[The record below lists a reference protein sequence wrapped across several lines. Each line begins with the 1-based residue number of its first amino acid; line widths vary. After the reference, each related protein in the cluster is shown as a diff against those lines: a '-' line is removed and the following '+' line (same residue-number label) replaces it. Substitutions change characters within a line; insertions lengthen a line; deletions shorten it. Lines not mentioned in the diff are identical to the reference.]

1 MADPREAS
9 NTQNLY
15 QRNRFEQQQGPLA
28 NAFAYDYG
36 RGAESNYGDYNDIMN
51 RFRGVADGGYDN
63 GEASASWGPSK
74 ISYSDPF
81 KSYGGYEEFSKT
93 GGYSG
98 ADIANMRSRGVS
110 PIRAAYANA
119 GREIGRQRSLQGG
132 YSPNA
137 VAAQAK
143 MAREQGQAAA
153 DATQNVEAGLAEA
166 RNRGRLAGLGGMSGI
181 ETSRL
186 GADLDVAKFNANAQ
200 MQADQWNAAQANSRA
215 AEGRGARLGA
225 LNGMVQM
232 YGTTPGMA
240 STFGNLA
247 LQSVGQGGQFGDA
260 MMKNTIY
267 GQQLPGQYEQAM
279 SRINTGIDTARNAS
293 GAATIAYPWLNQGN
307 KNQRKPT
314 GGATTPI
321 GGSRDWGRA
330 GRPPQQDQFGNVQYG

>member
-28 NAFAYDYG
+28 NAMAYNYG
-36 RGAESNYGDYNDIMN
+36 RGAETDYGDRVDIMN
-51 RFRGVADGGYDN
+51 RFRGMADGGYDE
-63 GEASASWGPSK
+63 GGADASWGPSK
-74 ISYSDPF
+74 ISYNDPF

-93 GGYSG
+93 GGYSRD
-98 ADIANMRSRGVS
+98 DITNMRARGVS

-119 GREIGRQRSLQGG
+119 GREVNRQRSLQGG

-137 VAAQAK
+137 VAAQVK

-166 RNRGRLAGLGGMSGI
+166 RNRGRLSGLGGMYGI
-181 ETSRL
+181 EGQRL

-200 MQADQWNAAQANSRA
+200 MQADQWNAAQANARA

-225 LNGMVQM
+225 LQGMTQL

-240 STFGNLA
+240 GKFGDQA
-247 LQSVGQGGQFGDA
+247 LQAVGMGAQFGDA
-260 MMKNTIY
+260 MMKNTIA
-267 GQQLPGQYEQAM
+267 GQQLPGQYEQFMKRTNDA
-279 SRINTGIDTARNAS
+279 IGTGQNIA
-293 GAATIAYPWLNQGN
+293 GAIGTGKYAWDAYQRN

-314 GGATTPI
+314 GAPI
-321 GGSRDWGRA
+321 GGSNSGWGRA
-330 GRPPQQDQFGNVQYG
+330 GAPPQTDQFGNPQY